1 MKNIK
6 KIITSFILV
15 ITIFVTPLAVN
26 AKEYIVVDDFEL
38 EEVQEDDNNFEA
50 EIESE
55 NIDNITKEEIKSLFP
70 DYEALVDT
78 LDSIEGDL
86 YVYGRSFHSITKE
99 EFDLLCRLVQAEAGN
114 QCLEG
119 KVAVAEVVFNR
130 MEKEV
135 FPDTVHDVIYA
146 PSQFQPTRN
155 GAINK
160 KATTET
166 KACVLIAMQY
176 QYLPKNVC
184 YFKAGG
190 FFSNLEKYDQIGDHY
205 FSITNKP

>member
-15 ITIFVTPLAVN
+15 ITISLTAPLAVN

-38 EEVQEDDNNFEA
+38 EEVQKNDNN
-50 EIESE
+50 IETETE
-55 NIDNITKEEIKSLFP
+55 NIDNITEEEIKEIYP
-70 DYEALVDT
+70 EYENLVDS

-86 YVYGRSFHSITKE
+86 YVYGRSFHSITKD
-99 EFDLLCRLVQAEAGN
+99 EFDLLCRLVQAESGN

-160 KATTET
+160 KATKET

-184 YFKAGG
+184 YFKAGD
-190 FFSNLEKYDQIGDHY
+190 FFSNLEKYEQIGDHY
-205 FSITNKP
+205 FSITNKT